1 MNKHCL
7 SRTIAFKFGKIKSQ
21 TINNI
26 QTTMNK
32 SDTLSIGNTNLFN
45 IQKHLNNGNSSN
57 NSVPFLLFYFA
68 YIKTTKSK
76 GECKIIHC
84 SYP

>member
-7 SRTIAFKFGKIKSQ
+7 SQTITFRFGKIKSQ

-45 IQKHLNNGNSSN
+45 IQKH
-57 NSVPFLLFYFA
+57 
-68 YIKTTKSK
+68 
-76 GECKIIHC
+76 
-84 SYP
+84 